1 MLGSNTRRRHCRQH
15 AMILVLVAACVLVV
29 DSAAGQEL
37 DGLWQAKRRYGPD
50 IRGTLLITQ
59 DGDAWQ
65 AEIAGRK
72 APVTV
77 NGDSVAFALPGG
89 KEGEYRGTFHKARAE
104 IVGHWIS
111 GRRVENG
118 LQFASPVTLA
128 KSGTNPWRGTV
139 VPADDTF
146 TFYLKVETKAD
157 GTASAFLR
165 NPERNLGWLLYRATS
180 MEREGD
186 TIRLLAGAD
195 ESGKRAVVA
204 EGRYSREP
212 EAIAIRFPYGG
223 LFDFTRVAADAPTDF
238 YARGRPG
245 ARYSYAP
252 PPQLDDGWETASL
265 EDVGLSRAH
274 IEAFVQKIIDTPID
288 TPNAQEDH
296 AILIAR
302 NGKLVLEEYF
312 HGENRDKPHD
322 NRSAGKSVSSDLF
335 GAAMQAGLP
344 LSPSVRVYEV
354 MNGGKLPPGLE
365 PRREA
370 LRVEHLLSMTSGFD
384 CDDNSEES
392 PGYEDR
398 MWEQNT
404 HPDFYSWTMALE
416 MVSDPGKDWV
426 YCSANPNLV
435 GGVIAKATGR
445 YLPALFDELI
455 ARPLEI
461 RRYYLPLSPQ
471 GDFTLTGGSR
481 FLPRDFLKLA
491 QLHLNGGTWKG
502 HRVYAREWSD
512 LATRTHYDSEAYEF
526 QYGYLWWGVE
536 YPYQGR
542 TIRAYFA
549 SGNGGQ
555 ISMAIPELQLAMAFH
570 AGNYNDSGGRR
581 ATREYVPQLILPAV
595 N

>member
-1 MLGSNTRRRHCRQH
+1 MQRSI
-15 AMILVLVAACVLVV
+15 AVLAACLLLAGP
-29 DSAAGQEL
+29 AAANEL

-50 IRGTLLITQ
+50 IRGPLLVTQ
-59 DGDAWQ
+59 TGDAWQ

-72 APVTV
+72 ATVKV
-77 NGDSVAFALPGG
+77 NGDTVAFQLPGG
-89 KEGEYRGTFHKARAE
+89 QEGEYRGTFAKARAE

-111 GRRVENG
+111 GQRVENG
-118 LQFASPVTLA
+118 LSMASPVTLA
-128 KSGTNPWRGTV
+128 KSGAHQWRGTV
-139 VPADDTF
+139 IPAEDAF
-146 TFYLKVETKAD
+146 TFYLKIETKAD
-157 GTASAFLR
+157 GTVGAFFR
-165 NPERNLGWLLYRATS
+165 NPERNLGWFRYRATGL
-180 MEREGD
+180 ERDGD
-186 TIRLLAGAD
+186 TIRLLAAAD
-195 ESGKRAVVA
+195 DAGKRAVVA
-204 EGRYSREP
+204 EGRLVKDP
-212 EAIAIRFPYGG
+212 ETITINFPYGG
-223 LFDFTRVAADAPTDF
+223 LMDFTRVAADAPTDF
-238 YARGRPG
+238 YPRGRPG
-245 ARYSYAP
+245 VRYSYAP

-265 EDVGLSRAH
+265 EEVGLSRTH
-274 IEAFVQKIIDTPID
+274 IESFIQKIIDTPID
-288 TPNAQEDH
+288 APNAMEDH

-302 NGKLVLEEYF
+302 NGKLVVEEYF

-322 NRSAGKSVSSDLF
+322 NRSAGKSVASDLF
-335 GAAMQAGLP
+335 GAAMHAGLP
-344 LSPSVRVYEV
+344 LSPSARVYEV

-365 PRREA
+365 PRRQA
-370 LRVEHLLSMTSGFD
+370 LRVENLLSMTSGFD
-384 CDDNSEES
+384 CDDNNEES

-398 MWEQNT
+398 MWEQTT
-404 HPDFYSWTMALE
+404 HPDFYSWTMALK

-471 GDFTLTGGSR
+471 GDFTMTGGSR

-502 HRVYAREWSD
+502 HRVYTREWSD
-512 LATRTHYDSEAYEF
+512 LATRTHYNSEAYKF

-542 TIRAYFA
+542 KIRAYFA

-555 ISMAIPELQLAMAFH
+555 ISMAIPELNLAMAFH
-570 AGNYNDSGGRR
+570 AGNYNEVGGRK
-581 ATREYVPQLILPAV
+581 ATREYVPQFILPAV